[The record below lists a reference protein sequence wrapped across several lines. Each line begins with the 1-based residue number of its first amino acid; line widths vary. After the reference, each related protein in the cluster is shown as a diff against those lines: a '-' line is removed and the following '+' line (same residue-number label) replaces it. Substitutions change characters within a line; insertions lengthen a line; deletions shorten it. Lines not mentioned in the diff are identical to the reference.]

1 MITFNIKPNHK
12 SVKAY
17 YDEISSLSE
26 LGVSHEGAVSPA
38 FASLLRHCG
47 NQFNQTLI
55 EKYPLKPSNHDHTLF
70 IDGALVDSFNL
81 VHGFWEAKDTSDD
94 LGAWVTTWHKTR

>member
-1 MITFNIKPNHK
+1 MINLNIKPNHK

-17 YDEISSLSE
+17 YEAISSLSE

-47 NQFNQTLI
+47 NQFNQTLV
-55 EKYPLKPSNHDHTLF
+55 EKYPLKPSNHGHTLF
-70 IDGALVDSFNL
+70 IDGARWLIPLTLSMAFGKLRIQVM
-81 VHGFWEAKDTSDD
+81 
-94 LGAWVTTWHKTR
+94 TWIRR